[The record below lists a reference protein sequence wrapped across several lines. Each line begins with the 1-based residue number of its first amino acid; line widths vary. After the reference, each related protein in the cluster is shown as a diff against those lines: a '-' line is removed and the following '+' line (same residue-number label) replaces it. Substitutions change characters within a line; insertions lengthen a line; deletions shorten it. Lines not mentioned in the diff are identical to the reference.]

1 MLRSAQ
7 TFAVLLLVWGA
18 WYFLATWLVNPT
30 IEISGGKAAFNPPG
44 NSKPQD
50 DPQVSV
56 PSAARLTLALVE
68 EQLQSSGP
76 PVPSPIPHVSS
87 KDPRTLALNVTAEDL
102 PPDALGIS
110 SQTSRFGEGGKTLV
124 FLRIQKTAGTTL
136 ERIMER
142 QCALNGW
149 NCDWNWHV
157 DWNYVLQKHAGK
169 RIVCFLRHP
178 VDRVYSE
185 YLFLS
190 QKAHTPPP
198 QGMPQWD
205 YTPEQAASL
214 PLGSIEDY
222 ALFPDNPVHER
233 GARYLLGFRRPYI
246 FMCFENCELWWKDY
260 LEGRDVRR
268 MKDPKERAKLPPNGS
283 APGAAMRLAG
293 EAGWTDA
300 ELLEILRGRLARVEF
315 GIAECFE
322 ASARLLAKRYGWD
335 ERSMLQVAKGHY
347 RAGGKNSVSNR
358 TRRHRDE
365 LPSHVVRLL
374 EEKNRLDVKLFYLA
388 LEVFRE
394 RLRTAG
400 LKVEAEHC
408 NPNSES

>member
-1 MLRSAQ
+1 
-7 TFAVLLLVWGA
+7 
-18 WYFLATWLVNPT
+18 
-30 IEISGGKAAFNPPG
+30 
-44 NSKPQD
+44 
-50 DPQVSV
+50 
-56 PSAARLTLALVE
+56 
-68 EQLQSSGP
+68 
-76 PVPSPIPHVSS
+76 
-87 KDPRTLALNVTAEDL
+87 
-102 PPDALGIS
+102 
-110 SQTSRFGEGGKTLV
+110 
-124 FLRIQKTAGTTL
+124 
-136 ERIMER
+136 
-142 QCALNGW
+142 
-149 NCDWNWHV
+149 
-157 DWNYVLQKHAGK
+157 
-169 RIVCFLRHP
+169 
-178 VDRVYSE
+178 
-185 YLFLS
+185 
-190 QKAHTPPP
+190 
-198 QGMPQWD
+198 
-205 YTPEQAASL
+205 
-214 PLGSIEDY
+214 
-222 ALFPDNPVHER
+222 
-233 GARYLLGFRRPYI
+233 
-246 FMCFENCELWWKDY
+246 
-260 LEGRDVRR
+260 
-268 MKDPKERAKLPPNGS
+268 
-283 APGAAMRLAG
+283 MRLAG